1 MLDIFGYMER
11 EFLSRRILELE
22 RREKGFYIE
31 GDFEGTVTGYWKQKS
46 DDGTGTVVYG
56 DKEYDAVPLG
66 FTSLPEGVPVELSY
80 SSGIYYA
87 KW

>member
-1 MLDIFGYMER
+1 MIDIYASMNQEFGA
-11 EFLSRRILELE
+11 RRILELE

-31 GDFEGTVTGYWKQKS
+31 GDFEGTVTGTWKKKS
-46 DDGTGTVVYG
+46 EDGTGTVIFN

-66 FTSLPEGVPVELSY
+66 FTSIPEGLPVEMSY
-80 SSGIYYA
+80 ASGIYYA